1 MNNLKF
7 DEEMVMVLEDAVKKA
22 FSDLREKHN
31 ENFYYYAFIFDD
43 GMKPYISAWSYEA
56 LERSYIEDE
65 VGEEDKG
72 WWKWDYADSPYAVYG
87 YDEFFTDASK
97 LLDNRAEGL
106 SDDELYD
113 TEWYVRLASMEE
125 ALRRLD
131 EQGFFGTGEERKKV
145 VINVEQAPPDGLEAE
160 IAQRLNPASELLTDY
175 LQYCED
181 PEDED

>member
-7 DEEMVMVLEDAVKKA
+7 DEEIVMVLEDAVKKA
-22 FSDLREKHN
+22 FTDLREKHN
-31 ENFYYYAFIFDD
+31 ERFYYYALIFDD
-43 GMKPYISAWSYEA
+43 GMQPYTSAWSYEA
-56 LERSYIEDE
+56 LERAFAENDIS
-65 VGEEDKG
+65 GEEKG
-72 WWKWDYADSPYAVYG
+72 WWKWDYADSPYYSYG
-87 YDEFFTDASK
+87 FDEFFGEANE
-97 LLDNRAEGL
+97 LLDKRLEGL
-106 SDDELYD
+106 SIDERYD
-113 TEWYVRLASMEE
+113 IEWDVRLASMEE

-175 LQYCED
+175 MQYCED